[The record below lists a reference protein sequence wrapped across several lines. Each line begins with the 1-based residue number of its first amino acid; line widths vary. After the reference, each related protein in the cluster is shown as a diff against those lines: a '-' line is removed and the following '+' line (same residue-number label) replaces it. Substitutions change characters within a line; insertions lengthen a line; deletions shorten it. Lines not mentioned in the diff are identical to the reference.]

1 MKRNYVKIRLTKERL
16 IALSVFILTSI
27 AIILLYPHLYS
38 LYKSTQPIKKI
49 VYFNVPMEFREDLR
63 LAKNISV
70 IPNEDSIRRIFW
82 NRGLKKITIAVLNST
97 NQTSLIGVE
106 AYEITFKL
114 TTFYTIKRMNVEIKG
129 REISEVYEI
138 SGDSSNPVIVII
150 PPELANET
158 SVRVEDYNVY
168 ISGKSLKELDLATI
182 KFIMIVLH
190 LELE

>member
-82 NRGLKKITIAVLNST
+82 NRGLKKITIAILNST

-129 REISEVYEI
+129 REISEAHEI

-182 KFIMIVLH
+182 KFIMTVLH

>member
-182 KFIMIVLH
+182 KFIMTVLH